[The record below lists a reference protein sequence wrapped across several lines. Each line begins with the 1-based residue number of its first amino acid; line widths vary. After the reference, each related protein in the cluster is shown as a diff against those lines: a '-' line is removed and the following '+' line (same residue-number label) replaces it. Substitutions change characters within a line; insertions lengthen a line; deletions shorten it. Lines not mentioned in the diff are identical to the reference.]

1 MSFLN
6 IQIIFPILAMIL
18 LTLVVLVISIVTRVK
33 EIKLNSISPQ
43 SLATRADA
51 SRLLK
56 NKESSENLLNLFE
69 TPVIFYVIC
78 LLFFICNNA
87 TTLSLIL
94 MWLYVF
100 SRYLHSFIQC
110 SYNQV
115 LHRFYVFILSAFLLA
130 FLLVSFTVN
139 LLYRG

>member
-18 LTLVVLVISIVTRVK
+18 LTLVVLVLTAVTRVK
-33 EIKLNSISPQ
+33 EIKSNSIPPQ
-43 SLATRADA
+43 TLATRDDA

-56 NKESSENLLNLFE
+56 NKGSSENLLNLFE
-69 TPVIFYVIC
+69 TPVIFYAISI
-78 LLFFICNNA
+78 LFFICNNA
-87 TTLSLIL
+87 TSLTLVF

-100 SRYLHSFIQC
+100 SRFLHSFIQC
-110 SYNQV
+110 SYNDV
-115 LHRFYVFILSAFLLA
+115 LHRFYVFIFSTFLLA
-130 FLLVSFTVN
+130 FLLINFTVN